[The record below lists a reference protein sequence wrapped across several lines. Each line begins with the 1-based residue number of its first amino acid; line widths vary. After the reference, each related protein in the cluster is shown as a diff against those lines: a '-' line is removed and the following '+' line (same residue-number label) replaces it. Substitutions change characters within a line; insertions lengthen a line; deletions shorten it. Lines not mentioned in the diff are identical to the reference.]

1 MKQKKKKFKRNK
13 DFDMFIFL
21 TRLLFV
27 PLYNVALYLFLPH
40 YKVALYLIVPNKE
53 ERKRE

>member
-1 MKQKKKKFKRNK
+1 
-13 DFDMFIFL
+13 MFIFL

-40 YKVALYLIVPNKE
+40 YKVEKKPKTDKPPFFLITGKLEVYQFLVLI
-53 ERKRE
+53 